1 MDRDLVQTHAQ
12 AQCDALIAGDIDQ
25 AAEDFSPELKSN
37 LGQFVTLLPL
47 PLTEATV
54 ESVEQ
59 TGTGYLVVIRAVGEN
74 DIVRMQTRWKER
86 DGRPTMVEAS
96 HIVEHSEPVTAG
108 EEEPE

>member
-1 MDRDLVQTHAQ
+1 MG
-12 AQCDALIAGDIDQ
+12 GDIER

-37 LGQFVTLLPL
+37 LGQFVALLPL

-59 TGTGYLVVIRAVGEN
+59 TGKGYVVVLRAVGETVV
-74 DIVRMQTRWKER
+74 VRLQTRWKER
-86 DGRPTMVEAS
+86 EGRPTMVEAS
-96 HIVEHSEPVTAG
+96 HIVEQIEPQAAA